1 MTIALHFSAAMPEE
15 VVEKKESKI
24 SKMASEMS
32 TFCYNSDDGTVMGRT
47 GISWRKFLLSLII
60 GLITFGF

>member
-1 MTIALHFSAAMPEE
+1 MPEE